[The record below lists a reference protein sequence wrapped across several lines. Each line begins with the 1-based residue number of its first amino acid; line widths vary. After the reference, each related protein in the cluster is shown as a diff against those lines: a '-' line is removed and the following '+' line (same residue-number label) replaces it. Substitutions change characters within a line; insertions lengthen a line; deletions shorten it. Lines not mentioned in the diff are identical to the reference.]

1 MDNNRQIWLLILCL
15 ISVFAIKFIF
25 FTGEKRNSQYDD
37 VAISNNRMQLEHEI
51 KKMINEDS
59 LCGEFLS
66 YLIPAYLSD
75 TIPANQAKWFNEN
88 VSIAAKNA
96 FKAKLDSLLEVDSH
110 FSPQLLYGILS
121 ENPQLCGADN
131 LSESE
136 YEIFQYRE
144 IRNYVKTGRIEITSE
159 EIEILC
165 SGIKMPDGK
174 PFFQ

>member
-1 MDNNRQIWLLILCL
+1 MKKNRQIWLFILGL
-15 ISVFAIKFIF
+15 AAVFAVKFFF
-25 FTGEKRNSQYDD
+25 FTVNSRNSQNEEA
-37 VAISNNRMQLEHEI
+37 VISNNRMQLEREI

-88 VSIAAKNA
+88 VSITAKNA
-96 FKAKLDSLLEVDSH
+96 FKAKLDSLLEVYSH

-144 IRNYVKTGRIEITSE
+144 TRNYVKTGRIEITPE

>member
-1 MDNNRQIWLLILCL
+1 MKKNRQIWLFILGL
-15 ISVFAIKFIF
+15 AAVFAVKFFF
-25 FTGEKRNSQYDD
+25 FTVNSRNSQNEEA
-37 VAISNNRMQLEHEI
+37 VISNKRAHLEYEI
-51 KKMINEDS
+51 RKMIREDS

-66 YLIPAYLSD
+66 GLIPAYLSD

-88 VSIAAKNA
+88 VSITAKNA

-144 IRNYVKTGRIEITSE
+144 IRNYVKTGRIETTSE

>member
-1 MDNNRQIWLLILCL
+1 MKKNRQIWLVILGL
-15 ISVFAIKFIF
+15 AAVFAVKFFF
-25 FTGEKRNSQYDD
+25 FTVNSRKSQNEEA
-37 VAISNNRMQLEHEI
+37 VISNNRMQLEREI

-144 IRNYVKTGRIEITSE
+144 TRNYVKTGRIEITPE